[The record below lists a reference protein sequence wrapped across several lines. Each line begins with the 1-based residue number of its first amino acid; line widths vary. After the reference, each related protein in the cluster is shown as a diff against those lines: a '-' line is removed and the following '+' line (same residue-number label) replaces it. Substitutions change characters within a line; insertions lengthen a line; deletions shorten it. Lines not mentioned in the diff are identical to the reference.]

1 MRIIP
6 NCCLLLSPG
15 ARFVALFVAGS
26 CFLNGACCRYA
37 PRSLSRHF
45 SLSLLKVP
53 YTNLYFYFLS
63 ASLLVRKRETTY
75 RMVGGPCRS
84 HLYTGQKSKSN
95 DRADGP
101 TYVLGMH

>member
-37 PRSLSRHF
+37 PRSLSRAI
-45 SLSLLKVP
+45 SLSLSLSFFLRVP

-63 ASLLVRKRETTY
+63 ASLTRTQE
-75 RMVGGPCRS
+75 GNNIS
-84 HLYTGQKSKSN
+84 HGW
-95 DRADGP
+95 RALSLSFIRWP
-101 TYVLGMH
+101 EK